1 MQKEKL
7 DTEIEMAVVI
17 NSVLFFSGYE
27 KKNIISDG
35 LWPLLSYCQHFF
47 LITANA
53 IKYQCI
59 LRTVIVFVHVS
70 HASYALFLC
79 PTELH

>member
-47 LITANA
+47 FNYRKCHKVPMYPANSYCVCACVPCLICF
-53 IKYQCI
+53 IS
-59 LRTVIVFVHVS
+59 LS
-70 HASYALFLC
+70 H
-79 PTELH
+79 

>member
-47 LITANA
+47 
-53 IKYQCI
+53 
-59 LRTVIVFVHVS
+59 
-70 HASYALFLC
+70 
-79 PTELH
+79 